1 MNSCRILTVSAM
13 IVWAA
18 VALTASPRAFSHRHA
33 PTSSSAA
40 NTPAQ
45 SCSDFHTRFD
55 YHDAVYQSE
64 ERTITKAEA
73 PTLRIHADDNGPL
86 DVQGWDNDSY
96 SVTLCKAAEEGPDAQ
111 SLLSQIHIALNGG
124 DLSVSGPD
132 SNGRWSAHLLI
143 RAPKASTLEL
153 NAHNGPVSL
162 YHVDGNVKAR
172 VENGPITVTNCTGTL
187 DLSAH
192 NGPVTL
198 RDNSGK
204 QTVHAENGPMSL
216 ALSGDS
222 WDGAGLD
229 ARTTNGPVTLE
240 VPSGYKS
247 GVLLESDGHGPFQC
261 HASVCSES
269 RKTWDDDVKRV
280 EFGSGPTL
288 VHVSTANGPVSVR

>member
-1 MNSCRILTVSAM
+1 MNSCRLLTVSAM

-18 VALTASPRAFSHRHA
+18 VAVTAAPRAFSHRHELA
-33 PTSSSAA
+33 YSS
-40 NTPAQ
+40 PADVPAE
-45 SCSDFHTRFD
+45 SCADLHMRFD
-55 YHDAVYQSE
+55 GHDAVVEAE

-73 PTLRIHADDNGPL
+73 PTLRIHANANGPL
-86 DVQGWDNDSY
+86 DVRGWDKDSY
-96 SVTLCKAAEEGPDAQ
+96 SVTLCKAAEEGSDAQ
-111 SLLSQIHIALNGG
+111 SLLSQIHLTLNDG
-124 DLSVSGPD
+124 DLRVSGPA
-132 SNGRWSAHLLI
+132 SNGRWSAHLLV

-153 NAHNGPVSL
+153 EAHNGPVTLSD
-162 YHVDGNVKAR
+162 VDGNLKAR
-172 VENGPITVTNCTGTL
+172 VENGPITVTGCSGEL

-198 RDNSGK
+198 KDNSGK

-216 ALSGDS
+216 ALSGNS

-247 GVLLESDGHGPFQC
+247 GVLLESDGNGPFQC
-261 HASVCSES
+261 RASVCSEG
-269 RKTWDDDVKRV
+269 RKTWDEDAKRV

-288 VHVSTANGPVSVR
+288 VHISTVNGPVSVR